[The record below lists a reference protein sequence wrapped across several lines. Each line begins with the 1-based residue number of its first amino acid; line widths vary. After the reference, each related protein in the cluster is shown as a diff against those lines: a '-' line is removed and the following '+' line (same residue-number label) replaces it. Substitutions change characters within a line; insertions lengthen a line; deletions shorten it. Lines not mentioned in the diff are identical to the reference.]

1 MMLRRLTDAIVC
13 AVLLVLDILAW
24 LIVSTFSSLDRSEPG
39 RIASVSLSALIIVAA
54 PALATCMVAAV
65 ARLVTR
71 TSARLFYSWS
81 LFVSAVAGVFSYL
94 TAMVSSFQGME
105 VGLRWMACFF
115 AVQAIVSLILLIVG
129 LTGGIPRTAEE
140 ARALHQATL
149 PSASSST
156 KEKSSSASSTSSD
169 EAATSASAKT
179 PASIGTASPT
189 AGKTATTAQGGEG
202 THASTSSAKEKET
215 H

>member
-1 MMLRRLTDAIVC
+1 MLRRLTDAIVC
-13 AVLLVLDILAW
+13 TVLFVLDILAW

-54 PALATCMVAAV
+54 PALATCIVAAI

-94 TAMVSSFQGME
+94 TALVSSFQGME

-140 ARALHQATL
+140 ARALHQATH

-156 KEKSSSASSTSSD
+156 QKKSSSATAP
-169 EAATSASAKT
+169 AAA
-179 PASIGTASPT
+179 GTASPV
-189 AGKTATTAQGGEG
+189 AGKAATTAQGTEV
-202 THASTSSAKEKET
+202 HQASASSATEKET

>member
-1 MMLRRLTDAIVC
+1 MLRRLTDAIVC

-140 ARALHQATL
+140 ARALHQATH
-149 PSASSST
+149 PSAS
-156 KEKSSSASSTSSD
+156 SSSASSTSSD
-169 EAATSASAKT
+169 EAATSTSAKAPASAG
-179 PASIGTASPT
+179 AASPT
-189 AGKTATTAQGGEG
+189 AGKTAPTAQGGEG
-202 THASTSSAKEKET
+202 THASTSSATEKET

>member
-1 MMLRRLTDAIVC
+1 
-13 AVLLVLDILAW
+13 
-24 LIVSTFSSLDRSEPG
+24 
-39 RIASVSLSALIIVAA
+39 
-54 PALATCMVAAV
+54 
-65 ARLVTR
+65 
-71 TSARLFYSWS
+71 
-81 LFVSAVAGVFSYL
+81 
-94 TAMVSSFQGME
+94 MVSSFQGME

-140 ARALHQATL
+140 ARALHQATH

-156 KEKSSSASSTSSD
+156 QKKSSSASSTSSD

-179 PASIGTASPT
+179 PASAGAASPT
-189 AGKTATTAQGGEG
+189 AGKTAPTAQGGEG
-202 THASTSSAKEKET
+202 THASTSSATEKET

>member
-1 MMLRRLTDAIVC
+1 MLRRLTDAIVC
-13 AVLLVLDILAW
+13 TVLLVLDILAW

-54 PALATCMVAAV
+54 PALATCIVAAI

-140 ARALHQATL
+140 ARALHQATH

-156 KEKSSSASSTSSD
+156 KEKPSLASPASSH
-169 EAATSASAKT
+169 EAATSASVKT
-179 PASIGTASPT
+179 PASAGTVSPA
-189 AGKTATTAQGGEG
+189 AGKTAPTAQGGEG
-202 THASTSSAKEKET
+202 THASTSSATEKET

>member
-1 MMLRRLTDAIVC
+1 MLRRLTDAIVC
-13 AVLLVLDILAW
+13 TVLLVLDILAW

-54 PALATCMVAAV
+54 PALATCIVAAI

-71 TSARLFYSWS
+71 TSARLFYSWC

>member
-1 MMLRRLTDAIVC
+1 MLRRLTDAIVC
-13 AVLLVLDILAW
+13 TVLLVLDILAW

-54 PALATCMVAAV
+54 PALATCIVAAI

-140 ARALHQATL
+140 ARAPHQATH
-149 PSASSST
+149 PVASSAT
-156 KEKSSSASSTSSD
+156 QKKSSSESSTSSH
-169 EAATSASAKT
+169 EAATSSSAKAPASA
-179 PASIGTASPT
+179 GTASPV
-189 AGKTATTAQGGEG
+189 AGKAATTAQGTEV
-202 THASTSSAKEKET
+202 HQASASSATEKET

>member
-1 MMLRRLTDAIVC
+1 MLRRLTDAIVC

-71 TSARLFYSWS
+71 TSARVFYSWS

-140 ARALHQATL
+140 ARALHQATR
-149 PSASSST
+149 PIASSST
-156 KEKSSSASSTSSD
+156 QKKSSSASSTSHES
-169 EAATSASAKT
+169 ATSASAK
-179 PASIGTASPT
+179 ASASTGTASSA

-202 THASTSSAKEKET
+202 THASTSSATEKET

>member
-1 MMLRRLTDAIVC
+1 MLRRLTDAIVC

-54 PALATCMVAAV
+54 PALATCIVAAI

-115 AVQAIVSLILLIVG
+115 SVQAIVSLILLIVG

-140 ARALHQATL
+140 ARALHQATH

-156 KEKSSSASSTSSD
+156 QKRSSSASSTSSH
-169 EAATSASAKT
+169 EAATSSSAKAPAASA
-179 PASIGTASPT
+179 GTASPV
-189 AGKTATTAQGGEG
+189 AGKAATTAQGTEV
-202 THASTSSAKEKET
+202 HQASASSATEKET

>member
-1 MMLRRLTDAIVC
+1 MLRRLTDAIVC
-13 AVLLVLDILAW
+13 AVLLVSDILAW
-24 LIVSTFSSLDRSEPG
+24 RIVSTFSSLDRSEPG

>member
-1 MMLRRLTDAIVC
+1 MLRRLTDAIVC

-149 PSASSST
+149 PSASFST
-156 KEKSSSASSTSSD
+156 KEKPSLASPASSH
-169 EAATSASAKT
+169 EAATSASVKT
-179 PASIGTASPT
+179 PASAGTASPA
-189 AGKTATTAQGGEG
+189 AGKTAPTAQAGEG
-202 THASTSSAKEKET
+202 THASTSSATEKET

>member
-1 MMLRRLTDAIVC
+1 M
-13 AVLLVLDILAW
+13 
-24 LIVSTFSSLDRSEPG
+24 
-39 RIASVSLSALIIVAA
+39 IIVAA
-54 PALATCMVAAV
+54 PALATCMVAAI

-71 TSARLFYSWS
+71 TSARVFYSWS

-140 ARALHQATL
+140 ARALHHATH
-149 PSASSST
+149 PVASSST
-156 KEKSSSASSTSSD
+156 QKKSSSASSTASD

-202 THASTSSAKEKET
+202 THASTSSATEKET